1 MSDFVMMEENKN
13 MLHDINREFRLLS
26 LGGNLLS
33 QRAWLFIMDFMR
45 NEIMRALRIQMVD
58 TFYELEDT
66 TTFQICK
73 GCTGRFNDEDV
84 VFHIHLSV
92 TQLSAHHYHEVYDA
106 LEVPTVSVKGNTV
119 PFCSIITETY
129 KPQVDLLINKEI
141 VMYYSRWHVDI
152 NPTSFKSSYSIPM
165 FLYINNHCKSKRDI
179 DVDFVDLSKAMS
191 NGRYK
196 HLCDFKR
203 RVLQPAKDD
212 FDKAL
217 SRKENAFTLNFETKR
232 LGKNKLITL
241 KLCDNKQVE
250 HEKIEIN
257 QIGCGKI
264 QNLYPSE
271 IHVEEDMLIQDTLK
285 RIKEM
290 SWSDFETE
298 ILYFLL
304 HLGYGKGVI
313 NAVKVT
319 QRSRDG
325 GIDGYIKCDDLGV
338 ERIFFQAKKWDETHV
353 SVKTIR
359 EFVGSMAVQSGVK
372 FGVLV
377 TTSKFT
383 KDARKYA
390 EHIKNPRVII
400 IDGNELAELY
410 LKRSNQLL

>member
-1 MSDFVMMEENKN
+1 MEENNN
-13 MLHDINREFRLLS
+13 MHGNVNGGFRLLS
-26 LGGNLLS
+26 LGSNLLS
-33 QRAWLFIMDFMR
+33 QRAWLFILDFMR
-45 NEIMRALRIQMVD
+45 NEILRALQIQMVD
-58 TFYELEDT
+58 NFSELEDT
-66 TTFQICK
+66 ITFQICK
-73 GCTGRFNDEDV
+73 GCTDIFSDEDV
-84 VFHIHLSV
+84 VFHIHLSI
-92 TQLSAHHYHEVYDA
+92 TQLSARHYHEVYDA
-106 LEVPTVSVKGNTV
+106 LEVPVVSVGGNIV
-119 PFCSIITETY
+119 PFCRIITETY
-129 KPQVDLLINKEI
+129 KPQIDLLIKKEI
-141 VMYYSRWHVDI
+141 VTHYSQWHVDV
-152 NPTSFKSSYSIPM
+152 NPTSFKSSHSIPL
-165 FLYINNHCKSKRDI
+165 FLYINNHCHSKRFI
-179 DVDFVDLSKAMS
+179 DVDFVDLSKAIS

-203 RVLQPAKDD
+203 RVLKPAKDD

-217 SRKENAFTLNFETKR
+217 ARKENAFTLNFETKC

-241 KLCDNKQVE
+241 KLCENKQVE
-250 HEKIEIN
+250 HGKREIN

-264 QNLYPSE
+264 HNSYQSE
-271 IHVEEDMLIQDTLK
+271 RRVEEDMLIQDTLK

-290 SWSDFETE
+290 SWPNFEIE
-298 ILYFLL
+298 ISRFLL
-304 HLGYGKGVI
+304 HLGYGKGVV

-353 SVKTIR
+353 TIKTIR
-359 EFVGSMAVQSGVK
+359 EFVGAMVVQSGVK

-390 EHIKNPRVII
+390 EHIQNPRVII
-400 IDGNELAELY
+400 IDGRELADLY